1 MSAPTTTQA
10 SDTCSPP
17 SLVEQLLLELEQLP
31 ASRAVALRVVQ
42 VIDDPATGAAEA
54 AAAISADPAL
64 TARILRVANSVYYGL
79 SGRVANPSFAIT
91 VVGFSTVRS
100 LAVVGAAGL
109 AGSDAFPPG
118 FWMRSAAVASGASL
132 VARRCGAVAPEAF
145 SAGLLH
151 DLGSALLRQ
160 YDRAG
165 YDALLLRAALGGEPV
180 PAAELRLYGATAAS
194 LCAQVLSAW
203 HFPQPL
209 CEAIARRHDLADR
222 KGPALVRAL
231 HAGAALADMA
241 GPLGAQG
248 RAVGAALAAAGV
260 RPEEAAGMV
269 GQVREAAAQ
278 LAATFNE

>member
-1 MSAPTTTQA
+1 MTTTQDSGTA
-10 SDTCSPP
+10 GPT
-17 SLVEQLLLELEQLP
+17 LVDRLLLELEQLP

-118 FWMRSAAVASGASL
+118 FWTRSAAVASGASL

-160 YDRAG
+160 YDREG
-165 YDALLLRAALGGEPV
+165 YDAILRNAALGGEPV
-180 PAAELRLYGATAAS
+180 PAAEVRTYGGTAAS

-209 CEAIARRHDLADR
+209 CDAIARRHELADR
-222 KGPALVRAL
+222 KAPALVRAL
-231 HAGAALADMA
+231 HAGVALADMA
-241 GPLGAQG
+241 SPLGAQG
-248 RAVGAALAAAGV
+248 RAVAAALNAGGV
-260 RPEEAAGMV
+260 RPEEAAALV